1 MRVTKARRRRFAA
14 VLAAV
19 GTAASLAACGGGSE
33 GSTPTLTWYIN
44 PDVSNLDPYVTG
56 EDGQKAPG
64 GQAYL
69 ALQCSK
75 QSGGAYNIDVQLL
88 PNDAS
93 QQREQLVRRLAA
105 KDDSIDLMSLD
116 PAFTA
121 EFANAGFLEPIP
133 EDQQAS
139 LSEGMLDGAIEA
151 ATYDDQLV
159 AVPLWSNT
167 QILWY
172 RKSVAEKAGLDM
184 TQPVTWDQ
192 IIDAA
197 EKTNTTVSVQAKRY
211 EGYSVWINALISGA
225 GGQIVEDPSAGKD
238 AKITIDTPEGKDA
251 ATIVSKLGNSSAAP
265 AALSNA
271 DEGQSVATFSAPNG
285 GFLVNWTYVYSDP
298 IVASFKD
305 DLGWVRYP
313 RTTDSDESRPPYGGI
328 NIGVSS
334 YGKHTDLAYE
344 AAACLTS
351 AESQKTYAMAS
362 GNQPARSAV
371 YDDPEMQKAF
381 PMAAL
386 WRESID
392 AAAPRPLTPYWSDIS
407 TALYS
412 SWHPPSSVD
421 PDKTPKESQDYIEAV
436 LQGKALL

>member
-1 MRVTKARRRRFAA
+1 MGIRARRRVAA
-14 VLAAV
+14 VVAVVGAAA
-19 GTAASLAACGGGSE
+19 GLAACGDESS
-33 GSTPTLTWYIN
+33 GSTPTLNWYIN
-44 PDVSNLDPYVTG
+44 PDVSNLEAYVTDENG
-56 EDGQKAPG
+56 NKAPG

-69 ALQCSK
+69 ALKCSEE
-75 QSGGAYNIDVQLL
+75 SNGAYKINVQLL

-121 EFANAGFLEPIP
+121 EFANAGFLEPMS
-133 EDQQAS
+133 EEQQS
-139 LSEGMLDGAIEA
+139 QLSEGMLDGAVEA
-151 ATYDDQLV
+151 ATFDDKLV

-167 QILWY
+167 QILWF

-184 TQPVTWDQ
+184 TKPVTWDQ

-197 EKTNTTVSVQAKRY
+197 EQTGTTVSVQAKRY
-211 EGYSVWINALISGA
+211 EGYSVWINALIAGA
-225 GGQIVEDPSAGKD
+225 GGQIVEDPQDGKD
-238 AKITIDTPEGKDA
+238 AKITIDTPEGKA
-251 ATIVSKLGNSSAAP
+251 AAEVVSKLGNSSAAP
-265 AALSNA
+265 PALSNA
-271 DEGQSVATFSAPNG
+271 DEGGTVASFSAANG
-285 GFLVNWTYVYSDP
+285 GFMVNWTYVYSDP
-298 IVASFKD
+298 NVAPFKD

-313 RTTDSDESRPPYGGI
+313 QTTEQDESRPPYGGI

-334 YGKHTDLAYE
+334 YGKHTDAAYE

-351 AESQKTYAMAS
+351 AESQKTYAQAS
-362 GNQPARSAV
+362 GNQPARSEV

-381 PMAAL
+381 PMASL

-392 AAAPRPLTPYWSDIS
+392 AASPRPLTPYWSDIS
-407 TALYS
+407 TALFS

-421 PDKTPKESQDYIEAV
+421 PDTTPAESQQYIEDV

>member
-1 MRVTKARRRRFAA
+1 MGTKAGRRLAAA
-14 VLAAV
+14 VAVV
-19 GTAASLAACGGGSE
+19 GTAAGLAACGGESSGD
-33 GSTPTLTWYIN
+33 TPTLTWYIN
-44 PDVSNLDPYVTG
+44 PDVSNLEPYVTG
-56 EDGQKAPG
+56 EDGKQAPG

-69 ALQCSK
+69 ALKCSEESDGLYDIK
-75 QSGGAYNIDVQLL
+75 VELL

-105 KDDSIDLMSLD
+105 EDTSIDLMSLD

-121 EFANAGFLEPIP
+121 EFANAGFLETMPK
-133 EDQQAS
+133 EQQTT
-139 LSEGMLDGAIEA
+139 LSEGMLDGAVAA
-151 ATYDDQLV
+151 ATYDDNLV

-167 QILWY
+167 QVLWY

-192 IIDAA
+192 VIDAA
-197 EKTNTTVSVQAKRY
+197 EETRTTVSVQAKRY
-211 EGYSVWINALISGA
+211 EGYSVWINALVSGA
-225 GGQIVEDPSAGKD
+225 GGQIVEDPEAGKD
-238 AKITIDTPEGKDA
+238 AKITIDSPAGKDA
-251 ATIVSKLGNSSAAP
+251 AEIVSKLGNSSAAP
-265 AALSNA
+265 PALSNA
-271 DEGQSVATFSAPNG
+271 DEGGTVASFSAANG

-298 IVASFKD
+298 NVAPFKD
-305 DLGWVRYP
+305 DIGWARYP
-313 RTTDSDESRPPYGGI
+313 QTTDSDESRPPYGGI
-328 NIGVSS
+328 NIGVSR
-334 YGKHTDLAYE
+334 YGKHPELAYD

-351 AESQKTYAMAS
+351 QESQKTYAMAS

-421 PDKTPKESQDYIEAV
+421 PDTTPAESQQYIEDV

>member
-1 MRVTKARRRRFAA
+1 MGIRARRRVAAIAA
-14 VLAAV
+14 VAGAAA
-19 GTAASLAACGGGSE
+19 GLAACGGESSGD
-33 GSTPTLTWYIN
+33 TPTLNWYIN
-44 PDVSNLDPYVTG
+44 PDVSNLEAYVTD
-56 EDGQKAPG
+56 EDGNQAPG

-69 ALQCSK
+69 ALKCSEE
-75 QSGGAYNIDVQLL
+75 SNGAYDITVRLL

-105 KDDSIDLMSLD
+105 EDESIDLMSLD

-121 EFANAGFLEPIP
+121 EFANAGFLQPIP
-133 EDQQAS
+133 KEQQTQ
-139 LSEGMLDGAIEA
+139 LSEGMLDGAVEA
-151 ATYDDQLV
+151 ATYDDNLV

-167 QILWY
+167 QILWFK
-172 RKSVAEKAGLDM
+172 KSVAEKAGLDM
-184 TQPVTWDQ
+184 TKPVTWDQ

-197 EKTNTTVSVQAKRY
+197 EQTQTTVSVQAKRY

-225 GGQIVEDPSAGKD
+225 GGQILEDPQDGKD
-238 AKITIDTPEGKDA
+238 AKITIDTPEGKA
-251 ATIVSKLGNSSAAP
+251 AAEVVSKLGNSSAAP
-265 AALSNA
+265 PALSNA
-271 DEGQSVATFSAPNG
+271 DEGGTVASFSAADG

-298 IVASFKD
+298 NVAPFKD

-313 RTTDSDESRPPYGGI
+313 QTTDDDESRPPYGGI
-328 NIGVSS
+328 NIGVSN
-334 YGKHTDLAYE
+334 YGKHTDAAYE

-351 AESQKTYAMAS
+351 AESQKTYAQSS

-371 YDDPEMQKAF
+371 YDDPEMKEAF
-381 PMAAL
+381 PMSAL

-421 PDKTPKESQDYIEAV
+421 PDTTPEESQQYIEDV

>member
-1 MRVTKARRRRFAA
+1 MGTRARQRVAA
-14 VLAAV
+14 VVAVASAAA
-19 GTAASLAACGGGSE
+19 GLAACGSE
-33 GSTPTLTWYIN
+33 SSGDTPTLTWYIN
-44 PDVSNLDPYVTG
+44 PDVSNLEPYVTG
-56 EDGQKAPG
+56 EDGKRAPG

-69 ALQCSK
+69 ALKCSEESDGLYDIK
-75 QSGGAYNIDVQLL
+75 VELL

-105 KDDSIDLMSLD
+105 KDSSIDLMSLD

-121 EFANAGFLEPIP
+121 EFANAGFLEPMDK
-133 EDQQAS
+133 DQQVE
-139 LSEGMLDGAIEA
+139 LSEGMLDGAVEA
-151 ATYDDQLV
+151 ATYDDNLV

-184 TQPVTWDQ
+184 SKPVTWAQ
-192 IIDAA
+192 VIDAA
-197 EKTNTTVSVQAKRY
+197 EQTRTTVSVQAKRY

-225 GGQIVEDPSAGKD
+225 GGEILEDPEAGKD
-238 AKITIDTPEGKDA
+238 AQITIDTPEGKA
-251 ATIVSKLGNSSAAP
+251 AAEVVSKLGKSDAAP
-265 AALSNA
+265 PALSNA
-271 DEGQSVATFSAPNG
+271 DEGGSVASFSAANG

-298 IVASFKD
+298 NVAPFKD
-305 DLGWVRYP
+305 DLAWVRYP
-313 RTTDSDESRPPYGGI
+313 RPASEDESRPPYGGI
-328 NIGVSS
+328 NLGVSS
-334 YGKHTDLAYE
+334 YGKHPEAAYE

-351 AESQKTYAMAS
+351 EESQKTYAMAS

-371 YDDPEMQKAF
+371 YDDAEMKKAF
-381 PMAAL
+381 PMAPL

-412 SWHPPSSVD
+412 SWHPPSSVN
-421 PDKTPKESQDYIEAV
+421 PDTTPAESQQYIEDV
-436 LQGKALL
+436 LKGKALL